1 MKIYWSFGVEV
12 WFSFPQ
18 KECIYYWFHVHMYIE
33 RKKEKKGEGERERER
48 KSKREISLSVNSLMF
63 PLGVLH
69 KTDLVIS

>member
-1 MKIYWSFGVEV
+1 
-12 WFSFPQ
+12 
-18 KECIYYWFHVHMYIE
+18 MYIE

-69 KTDLVIS
+69 KTDLVISYNYIYLL